1 MKKIIIPFLIYST
14 IMGGEPSPTKRGVV
28 EDFTQLK
35 YKVATAT
42 RTKTPPVI
50 DGIINDEEW
59 EQAVLIEEFLQ
70 HEPYNLELPSVKTVA
85 RILYDDNYLYVSFL
99 NFD

>member
-42 RTKTPPVI
+42 RTKIPKIYSTLCVLHIYIDLPPSFSVGGL
-50 DGIINDEEW
+50 GIR
-59 EQAVLIEEFLQ
+59 L
-70 HEPYNLELPSVKTVA
+70 S
-85 RILYDDNYLYVSFL
+85 
-99 NFD
+99 